1 MLPVIGVGYVMS
13 KIKPKRRTKMGVGDY
28 GNEEK
33 PGEGEFNLE
42 DVKVLIQKVK
52 DLLAKL
58 EAMVGIK

>member
-1 MLPVIGVGYVMS
+1 
-13 KIKPKRRTKMGVGDY
+13 MGVGDY

-33 PGEGEFNLE
+33 PGEGEFNFE
-42 DVKVLIQKVK
+42 DIKPLIQQLK